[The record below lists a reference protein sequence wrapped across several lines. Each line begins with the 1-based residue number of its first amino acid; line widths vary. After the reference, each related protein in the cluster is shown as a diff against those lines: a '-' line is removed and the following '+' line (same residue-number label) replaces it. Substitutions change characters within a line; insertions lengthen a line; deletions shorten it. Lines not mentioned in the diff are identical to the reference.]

1 MVKNHGGNKAKKQGR
16 KFANASQTLAA
27 TRLSQDPD
35 ELYACCSK
43 IFGNGKIG
51 VQCHDGKERIC
62 IIRNKFRGRGKRGN
76 TVQIGSW
83 LLVGRRSFEKASEN
97 KKENT
102 DLREQLVLER
112 ARAIIRWRR
121 LVAPRRWRASGR
133 VRQVRVLRAGPLV
146 DTAMYKT
153 LSGLEGDL
161 RSHTVTRGELRR
173 VKLSVW
179 RARVH
184 LARLRSV
191 LTWLARMLAAE
202 RTAVRNDPRPRCLRR
217 PPDSGRD
224 RSRLPLAQVH
234 LLCRSHARTPL
245 LVPTACKLIRSLL
258 WRRRD
263 VRVAR
268 ELIERLI
275 RVSIVLAK

>member
-83 LLVGRRSFEKASEN
+83 LLVGRRSFEKANEN

-102 DLREQLVLER
+102 DLLTVYSSRDINNLKQKEMQHVQAFKDFEKFGSTTFETEANDEEVEIKFEEESADYYDGIDLPSENDDEEDVEE
-112 ARAIIRWRR
+112 
-121 LVAPRRWRASGR
+121 VA
-133 VRQVRVLRAGPLV
+133 VVEEEEINV
-146 DTAMYKT
+146 D
-153 LSGLEGDL
+153 D
-161 RSHTVTRGELRR
+161 
-173 VKLSVW
+173 
-179 RARVH
+179 
-184 LARLRSV
+184 
-191 LTWLARMLAAE
+191 
-202 RTAVRNDPRPRCLRR
+202 
-217 PPDSGRD
+217 
-224 RSRLPLAQVH
+224 
-234 LLCRSHARTPL
+234 
-245 LVPTACKLIRSLL
+245 I
-258 WRRRD
+258 
-263 VRVAR
+263 
-268 ELIERLI
+268 
-275 RVSIVLAK
+275 